1 MTYNDDIKFT
11 DYKCICDNIHPFD
24 YVKDL
29 ITKKNGYI
37 YYTEMMLQM
46 MSYMIKQE
54 LHIFKKNKIL
64 KF

>member
-37 YYTEMMLQM
+37 LHRNDVTNDELYDQARVTY
-46 MSYMIKQE
+46 IQE
-54 LHIFKKNKIL
+54 K
-64 KF
+64 